1 MRIKMYIFG
10 GDCVGPKEPRMT
22 ARVPI
27 NGMGSLERTCTCIR
41 HSSNSSSS
49 ADTSSLR
56 AHWTQPVARCRGVR
70 LQRRCRLSLPLC
82 CYFFG
87 FYFSTNVTAVL
98 QRVTYTKGRSVE
110 AVSEWYVRAQSVV
123 LDRGWRSRSVVCV
136 HAAWSKCWR
145 SWTKSSDLAV
155 TTDRARSSCSASPQS
170 PPPTNRFTT
179 PPPPAHPPPPRKV
192 GPRHGVYTPQPV
204 LQPARQPAAECKRF
218 LSVLYCLM
226 HCVSEN
232 KTTEREREFIS
243 QVHKSKR
250 IPVLVYDL
258 VACLLNKSQLSSLDF
273 AMSRFLMKLFSSSN
287 MEIITY
293 CQEQFN
299 FELPSVILARHT
311 IVYFWINCVAATTV
325 W

>member
-1 MRIKMYIFG
+1 MHSALLQLFEQCRHVQSSRPLDATHSTQQG
-10 GDCVGPKEPRMT
+10 RQT
-22 ARVPI
+22 AATMP
-27 NGMGSLERTCTCIR
+27 
-41 HSSNSSSS
+41 
-49 ADTSSLR
+49 A
-56 AHWTQPVARCRGVR
+56 VAAIM
-70 LQRRCRLSLPLC
+70 LL
-82 CYFFG
+82 FFG

-98 QRVTYTKGRSVE
+98 QRVTYTKGRSIE

-123 LDRGWRSRSVVCV
+123 LDGGWRSRSVGCACGVR
-136 HAAWSKCWR
+136 AAWSKCWR

-155 TTDRARSSCSASPQS
+155 TTDRALSSCSASPQS

-192 GPRHGVYTPQPV
+192 GPRHGVYTLQPV
-204 LQPARQPAAECKRF
+204 LQPARQPAAECKRS

-232 KTTEREREFIS
+232 KTRDRKRAFIS

-250 IPVLVYDL
+250 IRVLVYDL

-273 AMSRFLMKLFSSSN
+273 AMNRFLMKLFSSGN

-293 CQEQFN
+293 CREQFN

-311 IVYFWINCVAATTV
+311 SLFLDKLRHCDTIW
-325 W
+325 